1 MNAIFFSTQAGERS
15 YLHQSGLQVRA
26 SNSSLSEPVG
36 LGLYGKTV
44 AILGVGRMGAACAIP
59 RPPRRVAL

>member
-1 MNAIFFSTQAGERS
+1 MNAIFLSTQVGERS

-26 SNSSLSEPVG
+26 NNFSLSEPVG

-44 AILGVGRMGAACAIP
+44 AILGVG
-59 RPPRRVAL
+59 